1 MRRSFVNSVITAKIE
16 RVVQMSVRFRIYS
29 GFLVICLLWG
39 SSWAAVK
46 LGLETVP
53 PFLSIGIRFSIASI
67 ILGLVI
73 IVRRLSV
80 PTDKK
85 FWKLVFILCSTSFTI
100 PFVLIYWAQIQVN
113 SGLASVLF
121 ATFPLWVAILSH
133 FFLPNERI
141 TPQRIVGMVFGFL
154 GVVVIFNNGFS
165 DVNSTTLLGMTAIII
180 GAIIQAFGLI
190 ALRRFGKQMHPVMLN
205 FWPML
210 LSTVVLFAVSIGTE
224 DYSTVL
230 FDIKA
235 IGSLVYLSFFCTVVT
250 FVIYFWLVKH
260 IEAVILSLSA
270 FITPVIAV
278 FIGVI
283 MMGEGFTSTAYIGST
298 IVLIG
303 VAVATIGDLVA
314 VYRRKM
320 SET

>member
-1 MRRSFVNSVITAKIE
+1 
-16 RVVQMSVRFRIYS
+16 MSVRLRIYF
-29 GFLVICLLWG
+29 GFLIICLLWG

-53 PFLSIGIRFSIASI
+53 PFLSLGIRFSIASI

-73 IVRRLSV
+73 LVRRLDV

-121 ATFPLWVAILSH
+121 ATFPLWVAIFSH
-133 FFLPNERI
+133 FFLPDERM
-141 TPQRIVGMVFGFL
+141 TPQRVVGMVLGFL
-154 GVVVIFNNGFS
+154 GIVVIFNNGFLNVS
-165 DVNSTTLLGMTAIII
+165 RTTLLGMSALII

-190 ALRRFGKQMHPVMLN
+190 ALRRFGKHMHPVMLN

-210 LSTVVLFAVSIGTE
+210 LSAVILFAVSIGTE

-235 IGSLVYLSFFCTVVT
+235 IGSLVYLSIFCTVVT

-283 MMGEGFTSTAYIGST
+283 MMGEGFTPTAYIGST

-314 VYRRKM
+314 IYRRKI

>member
-1 MRRSFVNSVITAKIE
+1 
-16 RVVQMSVRFRIYS
+16 MSVRLRIYF

-53 PFLSIGIRFSIASI
+53 PLLSLGIRFFIASL

-73 IVRRLSV
+73 LVRRLRV

-85 FWKLVFILCSTSFTI
+85 FWKLVFLLCSTSFTI
-100 PFVLIYWAQIQVN
+100 PFVLIYWAQIHVN

-121 ATFPLWVAILSH
+121 ATFPFWVAILSH
-133 FFLPNERI
+133 SFLPDERI
-141 TPQRIVGMVFGFL
+141 ASQRIVGMVIGFL
-154 GVVVIFNNGFS
+154 GVSIIFKNGFS
-165 DVNSTTLLGMTAIII
+165 GVGSTMVLGMSAIII
-180 GAIIQAFGLI
+180 GAIIQAYGLI
-190 ALRRFGKQMHPVMLN
+190 ALRRLGKKMHPVMLN

-210 LSTVVLFAVSIGTE
+210 LSSIVLFTVSIGTE
-224 DYSTVL
+224 DYSAVL
-230 FDIKA
+230 FDLKA
-235 IGSLVYLSFFCTVVT
+235 VGSIIYLSIFCTVVT
-250 FVIYFWLVKH
+250 FVIYFWLIKH

-298 IVLIG
+298 VVLMG
-303 VAVATIGDLVA
+303 VAVATIGDIVS
-314 VYRRKM
+314 VYRRKI

>member
-1 MRRSFVNSVITAKIE
+1 MSLRVKIYLGY
-16 RVVQMSVRFRIYS
+16 IA
-29 GFLVICLLWG
+29 ICLLWG

-46 LGLETVP
+46 LGIETIP
-53 PFLSIGIRFSIASI
+53 PILSLGIRFSIASI
-67 ILGLVI
+67 ILGFVVV
-73 IVRRLSV
+73 VRRLGI
-80 PTDKK
+80 PNDKT
-85 FWKLVFILCSTSFTI
+85 FWKLVFILCTTSFTI

-133 FFLPNERI
+133 FFLPDERM
-141 TPQRIVGMVFGFL
+141 TPQRVAGMVLGFL

-165 DVNSTTLLGMTAIII
+165 DVRSTTFLGMIALII
-180 GAIIQAFGLI
+180 GAIIQSFGLI
-190 ALRRFGKQMHPVMLN
+190 ALRRFGKQINPIMLN
-205 FWPML
+205 FWPMF
-210 LSTVVLFAVSIGTE
+210 LSSVILFAVSISTE
-224 DYSTVL
+224 DYSKVF

-235 IGSLVYLSFFCTVVT
+235 IGSLVYLSIFCTVVT

-260 IEAVILSLSA
+260 IEAIILSLSA

-283 MMGEGFTSTAYIGST
+283 MLGEGFSLTAYIGSS

-303 VAVATIGDLVA
+303 VAVATIGDFIA
-314 VYRRKM
+314 IYRRNM

>member
-1 MRRSFVNSVITAKIE
+1 
-16 RVVQMSVRFRIYS
+16 
-29 GFLVICLLWG
+29 
-39 SSWAAVK
+39 VK

-53 PFLSIGIRFSIASI
+53 PFLSLGIRFFIASI

-73 IVRRLSV
+73 LVKRLHV
-80 PTDKK
+80 PTDKN
-85 FWKLVFILCSTSFTI
+85 FWKLVLILCSTSFTI

-133 FFLPNERI
+133 FFLPNEGI
-141 TPQRIVGMVFGFL
+141 TSQRVVGIVLGFV
-154 GVVVIFNNGFS
+154 GVVVIFKNAFS
-165 DVNSTTLLGMTAIII
+165 DVSSVTFLGMSAIII

-190 ALRRFGKQMHPVMLN
+190 ALRHFGKQIHPVMLN

-210 LSTVVLFAVSIGTE
+210 LSTVILFAFSFGTE
-224 DYSTVL
+224 DYSAVL
-230 FDIKA
+230 FDMKA
-235 IGSLVYLSFFCTVVT
+235 VGSLVYLSIFCTVVT
-250 FVIYFWLVKH
+250 FVIYFWLIKH

-278 FIGVI
+278 FIAVI

-303 VAVATIGDLVA
+303 VAIAIIGDLLA
-314 VYRRKM
+314 VFRRKIGK
-320 SET
+320 T

>member
-1 MRRSFVNSVITAKIE
+1 
-16 RVVQMSVRFRIYS
+16 
-29 GFLVICLLWG
+29 
-39 SSWAAVK
+39 
-46 LGLETVP
+46 
-53 PFLSIGIRFSIASI
+53 
-67 ILGLVI
+67 
-73 IVRRLSV
+73 
-80 PTDKK
+80 
-85 FWKLVFILCSTSFTI
+85 VFILCSTSFTI

-121 ATFPLWVAILSH
+121 ATFPLWVAIFSH
-133 FFLPNERI
+133 FFLPDERM
-141 TPQRIVGMVFGFL
+141 TPQRVVGMVLGFL
-154 GVVVIFNNGFS
+154 GVVVIFNNGLS
-165 DVNSTTLLGMTAIII
+165 NVNSTTLLGMIALII

-190 ALRRFGKQMHPVMLN
+190 ALRRFGKHVHPVVLN

-210 LSTVVLFAVSIGTE
+210 LSAVILFAVSVGTE
-224 DYSTVL
+224 DYSTVR

-235 IGSLVYLSFFCTVVT
+235 IGSLVYLSIFCTVVT
-250 FVIYFWLVKH
+250 FVIYFWLIKH

-283 MMGEGFTSTAYIGST
+283 MMGEGFTPTAYIGST

-314 VYRRKM
+314 IYRRKI